1 MAYILYGMKRSGS
14 CAAECALAEAA
25 AEYQTINVDLR
36 SNAQLGAEYAAINPA
51 RKIPALRLPEGEI
64 VTESAAILLTI
75 ADRHPIAGLLPP
87 AGSDARAQCF
97 RWMAFCASEIYPII
111 EIVDY
116 PNRFSPAGEQA
127 EAVRQRARER
137 LRDRALIIE
146 RAIAGDPWLLEDG
159 FSVADLYAA
168 NLTRWDTGA
177 EWRAQNCP
185 KLERLVAA
193 IALRANAG
201 PVWRGHFG

>member
-87 AGSDARAQCF
+87 AGSDARGQCF
-97 RWMAFCASEIYPII
+97 RWMAFCASEIYPIV

-116 PNRFSPAGEQA
+116 PDRFSPAGEQA
-127 EAVRQRARER
+127 EGVRQRAASACATVR
-137 LRDRALIIE
+137 
-146 RAIAGDPWLLEDG
+146 
-159 FSVADLYAA
+159 
-168 NLTRWDTGA
+168 
-177 EWRAQNCP
+177 
-185 KLERLVAA
+185 
-193 IALRANAG
+193 
-201 PVWRGHFG
+201 